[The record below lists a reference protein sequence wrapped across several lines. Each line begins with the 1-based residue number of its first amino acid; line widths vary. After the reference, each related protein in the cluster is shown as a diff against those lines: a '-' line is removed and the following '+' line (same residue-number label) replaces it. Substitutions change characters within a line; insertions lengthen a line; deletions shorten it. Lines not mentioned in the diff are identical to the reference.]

1 MDKIQKHLFVIGN
14 PRSGTSL
21 LRIMLNSHSQIT
33 VPPECGFVEWW
44 YDKYKNWSKKSN
56 IDEFIQDLKTSRKIE
71 TWDLNYDKLFE
82 FLNKEICKNYEELV
96 FKVVEFYGISKTK
109 KHQQKVL
116 GDKNNY
122 YISCLKK
129 LREISPGSVFIFI
142 VRDPK
147 AVFASYKAIK
157 ALETKS
163 AYKPKLSSGIDE
175 FLEEWLEN
183 HRSILYFIDTLKRDD
198 SLIMNYENLVL
209 NPKEELLKA
218 TKFLDLNF
226 DLKMLKYYEVND
238 EPNALLDWKKK
249 TLKPPDSDSI
259 DQYKSVLS
267 KEEKNIIDKGT
278 KPLLERLLNQYY
290 E

>member
-1 MDKIQKHLFVIGN
+1 MHKPPKHLFIIGN

-33 VPPECGFVEWW
+33 VPPECGFMEWW
-44 YDKYKNWSKKSN
+44 YDKYKNWSEESN

-198 SLIMNYENLVL
+198 SFNFARFVIA
-209 NPKEELLKA
+209 LKN
-218 TKFLDLNF
+218 DINF
-226 DLKMLKYYEVND
+226 HNHFFNSNTGVVSLAGFFHFKLSRFVKNSLEFI
-238 EPNALLDWKKK
+238 NA
-249 TLKPPDSDSI
+249 I
-259 DQYKSVLS
+259 A
-267 KEEKNIIDKGT
+267 I
-278 KPLLERLLNQYY
+278 
-290 E
+290 